1 MIPYVQVLKIASVK
15 GECHVNASIGDQY
28 SWVTKIL
35 LVSAGII
42 LWTTSLLYTHARQ
55 LIHYFVTS
63 SWRLSFM
70 GKGGKIHEV
79 SIDDH
84 ECMYRF
90 YDMLNWIY
98 W

>member
-1 MIPYVQVLKIASVK
+1 
-15 GECHVNASIGDQY
+15 
-28 SWVTKIL
+28 
-35 LVSAGII
+35 
-42 LWTTSLLYTHARQ
+42 
-55 LIHYFVTS
+55 
-63 SWRLSFM
+63 M

-79 SIDDH
+79 KHCFSIDDH